1 MSYHLWGPGQQSWDV
16 MIFVTGAMDFF
27 GRFYQ
32 DVELKTVIQND
43 FAMPYNRISIYV
55 CRGVTR
61 SPATFWSQLK
71 SY

>member
-1 MSYHLWGPGQQSWDV
+1 
-16 MIFVTGAMDFF
+16 MDFF
-27 GRFYQ
+27 SSFYR

-61 SPATFWSQLK
+61 SPATFWSELK